1 MLTVK
6 SLGLDGGQTSKG
18 GFVSTTDTV
27 LVLLV
32 LFLATLAFRYR
43 QYAIFALFSL
53 KSAVSFVTAFQRAH
67 RVVCPI
73 FGTSKPLIVALSY
86 TVLSSKVVESTSGPH
101 FGHYLLQRRL
111 PSSEQPMLAASR
123 CRPYLPTITAY
134 NAACHVEFLR
144 CLSSKKGGGTPQA
157 PVKNEFVS

>member
-101 FGHYLLQRRL
+101 FGHYIIATT
-111 PSSEQPMLAASR
+111 LAFVRA
-123 CRPYLPTITAY
+123 A
-134 NAACHVEFLR
+134 NAC
-144 CLSSKKGGGTPQA
+144 CLSLSSISSNHNCIQC
-157 PVKNEFVS
+157 SMSC